1 MDIKRK
7 LNSNG
12 NFFYVNKKTK
22 KKVKSIKLLKHIN
35 SLRIPPAYKD
45 VIISSNINSKI
56 QAKGIDSKNRKQYIY
71 NKEYLEQQSEIKFED
86 LITFGKKIKRI
97 RKDINSN
104 IKICTLDN
112 SKIQN
117 KTCIISIVLFIIDRC
132 NFRVGN
138 EKYKKLYNSFGV
150 TTLNK
155 KHFEFLKNNLKIKF
169 IGKKGVLNESNVDN
183 KEVVKIL
190 DKLCEYNFEY
200 IFSYKDDNG
209 NIFRITEKHIND
221 FLKKYN
227 KSLSVKMFRTW
238 SANHILVKEI
248 LDHPFPNDIKEAQK
262 YIREII
268 KKAANKM
275 HHSNNVSK
283 KSYMNNK
290 IIDLYVENP
299 DKFKKIIYTFKKSN
313 GELPT
318 INSLLNKLLQ
328 YLVKI

>member
-7 LNSNG
+7 INSNG

-22 KKVKSIKLLKHIN
+22 KKVKSLKLLRHIK

-45 VIISSNINSKI
+45 VIISSNMNSKI

-104 IKICTLDN
+104 IKLCSNDN

-117 KTCIISIVLFIIDRC
+117 KVCIISLVLFLIDRC

-169 IGKKGVLNESNVDN
+169 IGKKGVLNESKVDN

-248 LDHPFPNDIKEAQK
+248 LDHPLPNDIKEAQK

-299 DKFKKIIYTFKKSN
+299 DKFKEIIFTFKKSN